1 MKEDMGEGS
10 GLRGGRAESLVLV
23 TSPGLFFSYH

>member
-10 GLRGGRAESLVLV
+10 GLGGGRAESLVLV
-23 TSPGLFFSYH
+23 MSPGLFFR